1 MRLLPPIS
9 FFQRIAMDYLVES
22 SKSFQEAVFDLEPV
36 VQRLGFV
43 ILHRHP
49 LVSMLGE
56 KDLGFDDEC
65 CIFDICNYRLTE
77 KLLAIDMRLA
87 LVLPWRI
94 AVFTEN
100 GATKIGLLSAA
111 RLSAAICRDIRLAP
125 LALEMEEKLTQ
136 IVDEVR

>member
-1 MRLLPPIS
+1 
-9 FFQRIAMDYLVES
+9 MDYIVES

-49 LVSMLGE
+49 LASMLGE
-56 KDLGFDDEC
+56 KDLDFDDEC
-65 CIFDICNYRLTE
+65 CVFDLCNYRLTE
-77 KLLAIDMRLA
+77 KMLAIDRRLA

-94 AVFTEN
+94 AVFTDN
-100 GATKIGLLSAA
+100 GATKIGLLSAS
-111 RLSAAICRDIRLAP
+111 RLSAAVSQNPQLVP
-125 LALEMEEKLTQ
+125 LVLALEEKLTQ